1 MTTRDRLPN
10 VPAQLRDW
18 PEGACQ
24 ECTCYLFPSLAL
36 GLRCGSA
43 SALCPH
49 GVIWSSYLFSLGF
62 SIFCLLSGGTI
73 MPKLPHHS
81 EIILWYLIMVPII
94 VMFHGQDN
102 VMHIVPS
109 FRYDLILTFYSANIR
124 RNLLFYLLFYSF
136 ISSFI
141 RTGG

>member
-1 MTTRDRLPN
+1 
-10 VPAQLRDW
+10 
-18 PEGACQ
+18 
-24 ECTCYLFPSLAL
+24 
-36 GLRCGSA
+36 
-43 SALCPH
+43 
-49 GVIWSSYLFSLGF
+49 
-62 SIFCLLSGGTI
+62 
-73 MPKLPHHS
+73 MPKLLHHS